1 MAITNYGKSVHDR
14 LLNIAKLR
22 NLSYQ
27 TLVSRYI
34 QERLLYRLS
43 ISRYREHFLLK
54 GGALIYAISGL
65 EARPT
70 VDIDFLG
77 EKISRDMVFLRK
89 VFAEICSIKY
99 DADGIYFDS
108 SSIETEELM
117 IAKEYNGVRI
127 RIVAK
132 LHSMRETVSMDIG
145 FGDVVYPYANEL
157 DYPALL
163 EENPIKLLAYSPE
176 TVVAEK
182 FEAMIKLGLLN
193 SRMKDFY
200 DVYMLLTSKSLRMEE
215 LGNAISAT
223 FSNRNTPYIENHPLF
238 TDTFKTDSSRNMR
251 WKAYLKKIKSPHSL
265 SFSEVVDRIIDELN
279 PFWEAMKYPKY

>member
-14 LLNIAKLR
+14 LLNIAKSR

-27 TLVSRYI
+27 MLVSRYV

-43 ISRYREHFLLK
+43 ISRYREHFFLK

-77 EKISRDMVFLRK
+77 ERISRDMEFLRK
-89 VFAEICSIKY
+89 VFAEISSIQY
-99 DADGIYFDS
+99 DADGIYFDG
-108 SSIETEELM
+108 SSIDMEELM
-117 IAKEYNGVRI
+117 LNKEYNGVRI
-127 RIVAK
+127 RIGAK

-157 DYPALL
+157 DYPTLL

-200 DVYMLLTSKSLRMEE
+200 DVYMLLTSKTLKMDE

-223 FSNRNTPYIENHPLF
+223 FANRNTPYIENHPLF
-238 TDTFKTDSSRNMR
+238 TDAFKSDQSRNMR
-251 WKAYLKKIKSPHSL
+251 WKAYLKKIKSPYNL
-265 SFSEVVDRIIDELN
+265 LFSEVVDKIIEDLN
-279 PFWEAMKYPKY
+279 PFWEAMK

>member
-14 LLNIAKLR
+14 LLNIAKSR

-27 TLVSRYI
+27 MLVSRYV

-43 ISRYREHFLLK
+43 ISRYREHFFLK

-77 EKISRDMVFLRK
+77 EKINRDMEFLRN

-99 DADGIYFDS
+99 DADGISFDS

-117 IAKEYNGVRI
+117 LNKEYNGVRI
-127 RIVAK
+127 RIGAK

-145 FGDVVYPYANEL
+145 FGDVVYPHANEL

-200 DVYMLLTSKSLRMEE
+200 DVYMLLTSNSLKMDE

-223 FSNRNTPYIENHPLF
+223 FANRNTPYVENHPLF

-251 WKAYLKKIKSPHSL
+251 WKAYLKRIKSPYDL
-265 SFSEVVDRIIDELN
+265 SFSEVVDKITEELN
-279 PFWEAMKYPKY
+279 PFWKE